1 MASADD
7 DDLGAQAFE
16 LMKELENITGEKW
29 VSPTRFSVLADRW
42 ELRDLQARIVFL
54 TGVRALLRDLPVKV
68 FPDADVRQAILNA
81 AQEALDQAIEL
92 EEEQEEQE

>member
-16 LMKELENITGEKW
+16 LMKELVNITGEKW

-42 ELRDLQARIVFL
+42 ELHDLQARIVFL
-54 TGVRALLRDLPVKV
+54 TGVRTLLRDLPVKV

-81 AQEALDQAIEL
+81 AQEALDQAIDL